1 MYRILNVNSLLFFV
15 IPELLSKRQR
25 RRDVC
30 EGGAEAVP
38 RGAAEGGRGDG
49 QEQVRC
55 RRAQGDAGR
64 VRRQVDALFRGDL
77 SSQYAW

>member
-1 MYRILNVNSLLFFV
+1 MRIHCYSLPLAELF
-15 IPELLSKRQR
+15 PERQR

-49 QEQVRC
+49 QEQVRR

-64 VRRQVDALFRGDL
+64 VRREVDAVLRGDL
-77 SSQYAW
+77 GSQYAR